1 MSKKLKKHAIQST
14 NPKKKNSKEKGA
26 SAKKASAPRNEKN
39 LVKEISIFLYYLIMP
54 SALVT
59 LSTLVISYTDQVW
72 LAMVYL
78 ITLASIILFFVFRFH
93 HCKFKNLAL
102 LLGLALSPLLTFI
115 HDARTIA
122 LADRIRETHD
132 IDVTLLLDRFPYF
145 NAILAFFFYMLPFL
159 FIAGVT
165 LAVTSTLRARNHL
178 LNED

>member
-1 MSKKLKKHAIQST
+1 MSKKLKKHATQST
-14 NPKKKNSKEKGA
+14 NPKKKNKRKGP
-26 SAKKASAPRNEKN
+26 SAIKASAPKNEKN
-39 LVKEISIFLYYLIMP
+39 LVKEIFIYLYYIIMP

-78 ITLASIILFFVFRFH
+78 ITLASIVLFFVFKFH

-102 LLGLALSPLLTFI
+102 LFGLALSPLLTFI
-115 HDARTIA
+115 HDARAIA

-145 NAILAFFFYMLPFL
+145 NAILAFFFYALPFL

-165 LAVTSTLRARNHL
+165 LAVTLTLRARHL
-178 LNED
+178 LSDEE